1 MNTIFLYIYIS
12 NKMENSQEH
21 KENETKKRY
30 TVINMDPTL
39 IFPDE
44 FSLGTLLPDDE
55 FYNLLYPPTLV
66 RPRQITQPRFLRSRL

>member
-12 NKMENSQEH
+12 NKMENSKEH
-21 KENETKKRY
+21 KENEMKKRY

-39 IFPDE
+39 IFPDA

-55 FYNLLYPPTLV
+55 FYNLLYPPTLDCQ
-66 RPRQITQPRFLRSRL
+66 RQITQPKFLRS